1 MLTNKYE
8 FKKCLKSFVLISI
21 ALLPL
26 AASCG
31 NTTGSVVQLQ
41 VFQGTNNNVY
51 LTTTGVNSSVP
62 ACASATGKYV
72 FDISTAPGKA
82 VYSGIL
88 AAKLTNN
95 TITVVGSN
103 TCTLDASSENVV
115 QVQF

>member
-1 MLTNKYE
+1 MFTIKSE
-8 FKKCLKSFVLISI
+8 FQNFLKSFVLFSI
-21 ALLPL
+21 AFLPL

-41 VFQGTNNNVY
+41 VSQGTNNNVY
-51 LTTTGVNSSVP
+51 LITTGVNSSVP

-82 VYSGIL
+82 VYAGVLS
-88 AAKLTNN
+88 AKLTNN